1 MSRRLLERHSHMND
15 AAAARPAEL
24 AARRTQRG
32 TGDSVLVAAKSDAP
46 SIVGV
51 RNVCKSFGPIAA
63 LKNISLDINLGE
75 IRGICGENGAGK
87 STLVK
92 ILTGVYRPD
101 EGTILIDGAAASVAT
116 PRQAQELGIAIVA
129 QELSLCPDLSVEDN
143 IWLGSLRVPFLH
155 KQPDLRKRAAE
166 TLALLGAGH
175 IRLDQLVAT
184 LSMGERQLVEIAR
197 LLTRDARVLI
207 LDEPTATLT
216 DVEIERIFSALLAV
230 KREGRSVLYI
240 THRLAEVYTICD
252 RVTVL
257 RNGELI
263 ATTSLEGLERAAL
276 IELMLGRPSGEM
288 YPEETRERG
297 APALMVDDLSLP
309 DVVDHFSMNVRRG
322 EILCIAGQ
330 VGSGAAE
337 IITALAGLVHDAS
350 GRVVVNGKSLKLG
363 SPVRAAQR
371 GIMFV
376 SGDRAAEGVF
386 RRLSVMHNLVAT
398 RLREHSLLGFLRGG
412 ALRTAAIRLAKRV
425 GIDRRR
431 LRSRAEELSGGN
443 QQKLAFGRSIGRQ
456 AGGVLLMN
464 EPTRGIDVGA
474 RAEIYRLMRTFCE
487 EGYALVLASS
497 DLEEIVGVGDAVITL
512 YRGQQIGRYRRGEVS
527 MHRVVADITQPPDDR
542 P

>member
-1 MSRRLLERHSHMND
+1 MNVT
-15 AAAARPAEL
+15 ATARSAEQ
-24 AARRTQRG
+24 AVPQGAPGGGATQREENAG
-32 TGDSVLVAAKSDAP
+32 AKP
-46 SIVGV
+46 VVGV
-51 RNVCKSFGPIAA
+51 RHLSKSFGPIAA
-63 LKNISLDINLGE
+63 LKDVSLDIGEGE

-101 EGTILIDGAAASVAT
+101 EGTVLIGGAEASVAT

-155 KQPDLRKRAAE
+155 KRPELRRRAAE

-175 IRLDQLVAT
+175 LKLDAPVAT

-216 DVEIERIFSALLAV
+216 DVEIERIFAALLAV

-240 THRLAEVYTICD
+240 THRLAEVYAICD
-252 RVTVL
+252 RVSVL
-257 RNGELI
+257 RNGELV
-263 ATTSLEGLERAAL
+263 ATTLLDGLDRSAL

-288 YPEETRERG
+288 YPEEARVRG
-297 APALMVDDLSLP
+297 VPALVVERLSLP
-309 DVVDHFSMNVRRG
+309 GIVDDFAVTVRRG

-337 IITALAGLVHDAS
+337 IIAALAGLVHDAN
-350 GRVVVNGKSLKLG
+350 GTVTVNGRPLKLG
-363 SPVRAAQR
+363 SPSRAAQR

-376 SGDRAAEGVF
+376 SGDRAAEGLF
-386 RRLSVMHNLVAT
+386 RRLNVLHNLVAT

-412 ALRTAAIRLAKRV
+412 ALRAAAARLAKRV

-431 LRSRAEELSGGN
+431 LRARAEELSGGN
-443 QQKLAFGRSIGRQ
+443 QQKIAFGRSIERR
-456 AGGVLLMN
+456 ANGVLLMN

-487 EGYALVLASS
+487 EGYALVMASS
-497 DLEEIVGVGDAVITL
+497 DLEEIVGVGDVIITL
-512 YRGQQIGRYRRGEVS
+512 YRGRQVGHYRRSEATT
-527 MHRVVADITQPPDDR
+527 HRIVADITQPADPTS
-542 P
+542 

>member
-1 MSRRLLERHSHMND
+1 MKTAGATSKPATLRSAETAARDDARGAD
-15 AAAARPAEL
+15 AAQPE
-24 AARRTQRG
+24 QNGG
-32 TGDSVLVAAKSDAP
+32 TKSV
-46 SIVGV
+46 VGV
-51 RNVCKSFGPIAA
+51 RHISKSFGPIAA
-63 LKNISLDINLGE
+63 LKDVSFDIGAGE

-101 EGTILIDGAAASVAT
+101 EGTVLIGGAEASVAT
-116 PRQAQELGIAIVA
+116 PRQAQERGIAIVA

-155 KQPDLRKRAAE
+155 KRPELRRRAAE

-175 IRLDQLVAT
+175 LKLDAPVAT

-216 DVEIERIFSALLAV
+216 DVEIERIFAALLAV

-240 THRLAEVYTICD
+240 THRLAEVYAICD
-252 RVTVL
+252 RVSVL
-257 RNGELI
+257 RNGELV
-263 ATTSLEGLERAAL
+263 ATTSLSGLDRAAL

-288 YPEETRERG
+288 YPEEARARG
-297 APALMVDDLSLP
+297 APALVVEGLSLP
-309 DVVDHFSMNVRRG
+309 GIVDDFAMTVRRG

-337 IITALAGLVHDAS
+337 IIAALAGLVHDAN
-350 GRVVVNGKSLKLG
+350 GRVTVNGRPLKLG
-363 SPVRAAQR
+363 SPSRAAQR

-386 RRLSVMHNLVAT
+386 RRLSVLHNLVAT
-398 RLREHSLLGFLRGG
+398 RLHDHSLFGFLRGG
-412 ALRTAAIRLAKRV
+412 ALRAAAARLAKRV
-425 GIDRRR
+425 DIDRRR
-431 LRSRAEELSGGN
+431 LRARAEELSGGN
-443 QQKLAFGRSIGRQ
+443 QQKIAFGRMIERQ
-456 AGGVLLMN
+456 ANGVLLMN

-474 RAEIYRLMRTFCE
+474 RAEIYRLMRSFCE
-487 EGYALVLASS
+487 EGYALVMASS
-497 DLEEIVGVGDAVITL
+497 DLEEIVGVGDVIITL
-512 YRGQQIGRYRRGEVS
+512 YRGRQVGHYRRSEATT
-527 MHRVVADITQPPDDR
+527 HRIVADITQPADPTS
-542 P
+542 